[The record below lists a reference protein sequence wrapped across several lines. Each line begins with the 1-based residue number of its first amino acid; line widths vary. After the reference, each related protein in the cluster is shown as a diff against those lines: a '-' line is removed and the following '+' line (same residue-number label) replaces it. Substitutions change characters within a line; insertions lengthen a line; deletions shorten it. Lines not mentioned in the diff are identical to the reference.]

1 MSRWK
6 QLEDIEE
13 RLPDMSADEVRA
25 ALEMWRQH
33 LKALRGPALKLGKKF
48 LHRLE
53 WASDSNPGR
62 PRLDTCHDRVH
73 RAMIWSC

>member
-6 QLEDIEE
+6 QLEEIEE

-25 ALEMWRQH
+25 ALEMWRKH
-33 LKALRGPALKLGKKF
+33 LQTLRGPALKLGQKF

-53 WASDSNPGR
+53 
-62 PRLDTCHDRVH
+62 
-73 RAMIWSC
+73 RALELKVGTVED

>member
-6 QLEDIEE
+6 QLEEIEE

-25 ALEMWRQH
+25 ALEMWRKH
-33 LKALRGPALKLGKKF
+33 LQTLRGPALKLGQKF

-53 WASDSNPGR
+53 RASELKVGTVED
-62 PRLDTCHDRVH
+62 
-73 RAMIWSC
+73 

>member
-6 QLEDIEE
+6 QLEEIEE
-13 RLPDMSADEVRA
+13 RLLDMSADEVRA

-33 LKALRGPALKLGKKF
+33 LKTLRGPALQLGRKF

-53 WASDSNPGR
+53 
-62 PRLDTCHDRVH
+62 
-73 RAMIWSC
+73 RAMELKSRTPEA

>member
-6 QLEDIEE
+6 QLEEIEE
-13 RLPDMSADEVRA
+13 QLPSMSADEVRA

-33 LKALRGPALKLGKKF
+33 LQTVHGPALKLGKKF

-53 WASDSNPGR
+53 
-62 PRLDTCHDRVH
+62 
-73 RAMIWSC
+73 RALELKTEPPEA

>member
-6 QLEDIEE
+6 QLEEIEE

-25 ALEMWRQH
+25 ALEMWRKH
-33 LKALRGPALKLGKKF
+33 LGTLRGPAQKLGQRF

-53 WASDSNPGR
+53 
-62 PRLDTCHDRVH
+62 
-73 RAMIWSC
+73 RALELKMRTVEN